1 MADTLQVHGDP
12 TLCLLGL
19 EDARAAW
26 LHPYQ
31 GDVKWAFDYERESCE
46 TTDRLIASTV
56 LLELKAGLGQ
66 APPRPGH
73 ARGQDLQGVH
83 PVGGHT
89 QQDDS
94 VIRGGA
100 FQGCSRRQQA
110 GS

>member
-1 MADTLQVHGDP
+1 MVIPHYAYLV
-12 TLCLLGL
+12 LKMLGL
-19 EDARAAW
+19 RGFISIR
-26 LHPYQ
+26 
-31 GDVKWAFDYERESCE
+31 GDVKRSFDYERESCE

-66 APPRPGH
+66 APPPRPGH